1 MKNNI
6 IKLTFFLLLSSIL
19 LFVSCTKN
27 KKIPEKN
34 IFQIRDE
41 KIAKLDMDKLWEEAR
56 QNYEQ
61 NDTANPLFI
70 HFDDDITP
78 LGDIQEYIP
87 IADHYKT
94 LSVKDFNKDWKYFC
108 VFSLDNMNDEVK
120 KKCEGNARDVC
131 IVRDDFK
138 LIIGLFQKENSETVG
153 AYIAKISPDESRLIQ
168 LCTLS
173 DDYNKQITLI
183 DKGDYFWVCLLSGVT
198 ADSGFEDISNI
209 KLGTGGGL

>member
-61 NDTANPLFI
+61 QI
-70 HFDDDITP
+70 
-78 LGDIQEYIP
+78 
-87 IADHYKT
+87 
-94 LSVKDFNKDWKYFC
+94 
-108 VFSLDNMNDEVK
+108 
-120 KKCEGNARDVC
+120 
-131 IVRDDFK
+131 
-138 LIIGLFQKENSETVG
+138 SE
-153 AYIAKISPDESRLIQ
+153 
-168 LCTLS
+168 
-173 DDYNKQITLI
+173 
-183 DKGDYFWVCLLSGVT
+183 
-198 ADSGFEDISNI
+198 
-209 KLGTGGGL
+209 